1 MHKTNSTSGTNSAM
15 QSNSY
20 VQKQY
25 DLFDEDHHAHNPD
38 ELIIEQVFE
47 HYHNTLKINP
57 ELIEYIIRRKI
68 DPDYID
74 LFQIGFVNRTLGS
87 ELQPPSSLVGSR
99 NRGHL
104 QRLGIIKDTGH
115 PFFLG
120 SFVTPYHNAV
130 GHITGAYGR
139 RPRHQRTSPAY
150 HLYWNAHQASLF
162 NAADCQLSK
171 TRVLT
176 KSYMDA
182 LTLLTAGFGNVVA
195 TMGVKGFNEVQLSQL
210 EEEGVTRVY
219 IAFDNTPSANH
230 YAMLVAQALDAVG
243 IQCYRVKLPPGHDVN
258 SFALGQSDVANAF
271 SKLMEKTVPFKLRYR
286 ELLPDTADHWQDEFE
301 MLEDCMQFYLD
312 EFKYSGK
319 STRLLR
325 SVRNHLM
332 RFREYCQAYGVERV
346 CDVTPQ
352 VLESYH
358 QYLRREKNAFTGE
371 VISLSTQ
378 EERISAVNQMLARLH
393 YYGVIPEQLS
403 FSANIGVMH

>member
-1 MHKTNSTSGTNSAM
+1 MYKTNSTSGTNSAM

-20 VQKQY
+20 VQMRY
-25 DLFDEDHHAHNPD
+25 DLFDDDRHAHNPD
-38 ELIIEQVFE
+38 ALIIEQVFE
-47 HYHNTLKINP
+47 HCHNTLKMHP
-57 ELIEYIIRRKI
+57 ELIEYIVRRKI
-68 DPDYID
+68 DPGYID
-74 LFQIGFVNRTLGS
+74 RFQIGFADRTIGDA
-87 ELQPPSSLVGSR
+87 LQSSRCLVGSR

-120 SFVTPYHNAV
+120 SFVTPYRNAD
-130 GHITGAYGR
+130 GYITGAYGR

-150 HLYWNAHQASLF
+150 HLYWNAQQASLF
-162 NAADCQLSK
+162 NATDCQLSK

-243 IQCYRVKLPPGHDVN
+243 IQCYRIQLPPGHDVN
-258 SFALGQSDVANAF
+258 SFALVQSDVANAF
-271 SKLMEKTVPFKLRYR
+271 SKLMEKAVPFKLRYR
-286 ELLPDTADHWQDEFE
+286 ELLPDTVDHWQDEFE
-301 MLEDCMQFYLD
+301 SLVDCMRFYLD

-319 STRLLR
+319 STRTLK
-325 SVRNHLM
+325 SVRNHLK
-332 RFREYCQAYGVERV
+332 RFQEYCRAYRV
-346 CDVTPQ
+346 DRMCDVTPQ
-352 VLESYH
+352 VIESYQ
-358 QYLRREKNAFTGE
+358 QYLQHEKNVFTGE
-371 VISLSTQ
+371 VISYSTQ
-378 EERISAVNQMLARLH
+378 EERMSAVNQMLERLH
-393 YYGVIPEQLS
+393 YYGVIPEPLS
-403 FSANIGVMH
+403 FSANIGVIH